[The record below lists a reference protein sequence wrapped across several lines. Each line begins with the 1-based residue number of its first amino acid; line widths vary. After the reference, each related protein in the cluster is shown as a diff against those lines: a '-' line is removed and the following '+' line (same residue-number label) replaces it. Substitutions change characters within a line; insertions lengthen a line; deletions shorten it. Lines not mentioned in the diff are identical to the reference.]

1 MQHPSL
7 AALMITGLVSTSFGC
22 ASTDAGSRSS
32 NDSVALPDRTTLTIE
47 NILRWP
53 LEGET
58 GYASLVGALNSLP
71 GMSDV
76 APAYLMTR
84 QPVTLGDGYMV
95 DFVSIQKK
103 SQHIDIGVDTDA
115 CVDPV
120 SLQAFVPATQSKS
133 TEDIHGR
140 DVGRVYWSIN
150 NGTVVKFRSMPGT
163 RKCVDS
169 ISIYRRHS
177 NEP

>member
-1 MQHPSL
+1 MQHPSI
-7 AALMITGLVSTSFGC
+7 AASMIAGLVSASIGC
-22 ASTDAGSRSS
+22 ARTNAGTRSS
-32 NDSVALPDRTTLTIE
+32 NDAGAQPGRTTLTIE
-47 NILRWP
+47 SLLRWP

-76 APAYLMTR
+76 ATAYLMTR
-84 QPVTLGDGYMV
+84 QPVTLEDGYKV

-103 SQHIDIGVDTDA
+103 SQQIDIGVDTDA
-115 CVDPV
+115 CMDPV
-120 SLQAFVPATQSKS
+120 SLQAFVNATQSKS
-133 TEDIHGR
+133 TQDIHGR

>member
-1 MQHPSL
+1 MQHPSI
-7 AALMITGLVSTSFGC
+7 AASMIAGLVSASIGC
-22 ASTDAGSRSS
+22 ASTDTGTRSS
-32 NDSVALPDRTTLTIE
+32 NDSVAQPGRTTLTIE

-103 SQHIDIGVDTDA
+103 SQQIDIGVDTDA
-115 CVDPV
+115 CVDPG
-120 SLQAFVPATQSKS
+120 SLQALINATQSKS

-169 ISIYRRHS
+169 ISIHRRHANQS
-177 NEP
+177 